1 MVIDLHIHTNR
12 YSTCSI
18 LDPVEMLKRAQEL
31 NLDGIV
37 IIEHNHVWDKDEIE
51 ELKNEAGVE
60 ELMVLRGQE
69 IRGHR
74 IDGSIDGDFL
84 AFGFYETIDEEL
96 PSTEII
102 HRVHDN
108 GGIIIAA
115 HPYRHIL
122 GIGDHLYDLDLDGI
136 EVLNPHHSPSD
147 TENAERARKIMDIAG
162 TGGSD
167 AHRPLPIGHYL
178 TSFKGD
184 IATEDDLINEIRE
197 KRCSPVRYED
207 L

>member
-1 MVIDLHIHTNR
+1 M
-12 YSTCSI
+12 CSI

-31 NLDGIV
+31 KLDGIV
-37 IIEHNHVWDKDEIE
+37 IMEHNHVWEKDEIE
-51 ELKNEAGVE
+51 ELKKEARVE
-60 ELMVLRGQE
+60 EFMVLRGQE
-69 IRGHR
+69 IRGYR
-74 IDGSIDGDFL
+74 KDGSIEGDFL
-84 AFGFYETIDEEL
+84 TFEFYEIIDEGL

-115 HPYRHIL
+115 HPYRQML

-136 EVLNPHHSPSD
+136 EVLNPNHRPSD
-147 TENAERARKIMDIAG
+147 TENADRARKIMDIAG

-167 AHRPLPIGHYL
+167 AHRPLGIGHYL
-178 TSFKGD
+178 TSFEGD
-184 IATEDDLINEIRE
+184 IETEEDLSKEIKK

-207 L
+207 IEWTSL